1 MDWGYTYYGEVRLGH
16 SFILTNNERPVAYNR
31 KARKFCVTLA
41 LLGYRNCKDD
51 LWKFLAACAQQAS
64 LSVSSSI
71 AAMKRFWK
79 SEWSENNGKRWTYRK
94 QHGSGEIHERK

>member
-1 MDWGYTYYGEVRLGH
+1 M
-16 SFILTNNERPVAYNR
+16 TNYERPVAYNR

-64 LSVSSSI
+64 FITSVIKHSSHET
-71 AAMKRFWK
+71 FL
-79 SEWSENNGKRWTYRK
+79 
-94 QHGSGEIHERK
+94 EIRVE